1 MLRAGLVKVARSNG
15 KLHAFLKKFSRRSN
29 ALVENP
35 SPAKLKAQEFVR
47 LFRLSNY
54 RSAAELCDLTSVE
67 RLGFSDRVKVVK
79 CLYGAGRGVE
89 GDDQLR
95 KLINSPDIYRKKNRR
110 VLQIAECL
118 RISGLLQVERIDA
131 LESLA
136 GMMDSQCESYD
147 GVLFRISVVRFK
159 LLESEGGL
167 VDPLDVILSFSR
179 PDALLVD
186 YSEAFPILV
195 SYGYHSEV
203 YDCLLR
209 GVESEQSLNR
219 RQIELICRYFP
230 EWVNNNEEAFQYS
243 ILQCELGIGALRSLY
258 EHRAVSA
265 LIQAQYDS
273 VFSALVTQFS
283 SLDIF
288 GKDAFLKFLM
298 NFDYWDL
305 AGRLASELD
314 ISSGSLQALNARG
327 FSYLIQGDVGA
338 SYDCFSRVLVE
349 NPSDNLAS
357 NGLRFVLP
365 RLGRSADSILE
376 FRAKIGYGLKSAGR
390 LSIRKGSEY
399 TTSAMMMGQYCSALV
414 SKRNSRGWKM
424 LEALLGQ
431 AFYNYKPL
439 PMLSA
444 GRMFLVADE
453 GVGDEIRSAQFY
465 SFLLG
470 SFDKVCATCDPR
482 LKGIFERSFPGID
495 FYPIKRTRKQTST
508 REETKSSRLVGFDEN
523 VSKYLDSNVLEQ
535 LSKFEHVTFAQN
547 LMFNYF
553 SGEYARRQG
562 GAYLVWDRSPR
573 ISVTVGK
580 LKIGIL
586 WRSHLMVGMRK
597 LMYLRVEDFAPLTQ
611 VEGVEIWSIQ
621 HAMTE
626 AETQACRE
634 LGINLLDDVDLF
646 NDFESTAGCL
656 LGLDLLIGISSVPM
670 ELGAAL
676 GIETWMLG
684 FSPENYYLRTAG
696 GRTEVDQLTLNS
708 TVIAPPW
715 IDFTEPQEV
724 CVQEVFE
731 EVKRRLTPKLAA
743 LAAANTQV
751 REG

>member
-1 MLRAGLVKVARSNG
+1 MLRARLIKVARSNSM
-15 KLHAFLKKFSRRSN
+15 LYAFIKRFSGRSRT
-29 ALVENP
+29 LVKNP
-35 SPAKLKAQEFVR
+35 SSMESKVQEFVR

-54 RSAAELCDLTSVE
+54 RSAAGVCDSIPAE
-67 RLGFSDRVKVVK
+67 MLGFSDKIRAIK

-89 GDDQLR
+89 ADDRLR
-95 KLINSPDIYRKKNRR
+95 KLINSSGIYRKQNRK
-110 VLQIAECL
+110 VLQVAECL
-118 RISGLLQVERIDA
+118 RISGLVQVERIGA
-131 LESLA
+131 LESLTRA
-136 GMMDSQCESYD
+136 MDEQCESYD
-147 GVLFRISVVRFK
+147 GVLFRLSVVRFK

-167 VDPLDVILSFSR
+167 VDPLDIILSFSR

-195 SYGYHSEV
+195 AYGHHSKV
-203 YDCLLR
+203 YDCLLK
-209 GVESEQSLNR
+209 GVEAGQLLNR

-230 EWVNNNEEAFQYS
+230 EWVNDNEEFFQRS
-243 ILQCELGIGALRSLY
+243 VLKCELGISALRALY
-258 EHRAVSA
+258 EHRTVSA
-265 LIQAQYDS
+265 AIQVQYDS
-273 VFSALVTQFS
+273 VFSELVTQFS
-283 SLDIF
+283 SFDIF

-298 NFDYWDL
+298 NFDYWGL

-314 ISSGSLQALNARG
+314 VSSGSLQALNARG
-327 FSYLIQGDVGA
+327 FSYLIQEDVGA
-338 SYDCFSRVLVE
+338 SYDCFSRVLFE

-365 RLGRSADSILE
+365 RLGRSADAILE
-376 FRAKIGYGLKSAGR
+376 FRAQIGYGLKSAGR

-399 TTSAMMMGQYCSALV
+399 TTSAMMVGQYCSALV

-439 PMLSA
+439 PISST

-470 SFDKVCATCDPR
+470 SFDEVCATCDPR
-482 LKGIFERSFPGID
+482 LKAIFERSFPGID

-508 REETKSSRLVGFDEN
+508 REETKSSRLVGFDEQ

-535 LSKFEHVTFAQN
+535 LQRFEHVTFAQN

-553 SGEYARRQG
+553 SGKYTRRQG

-573 ISVTVGK
+573 ISPSAGK

-611 VEGVEIWSIQ
+611 IEGVEIWSIQ

-626 AETQACRE
+626 AETQTCRE

-646 NDFESTAGCL
+646 NDFEGMAGCL

-676 GIETWMLG
+676 GVETWMLG
-684 FSPENYYLRTAG
+684 FSSENYYLRTAG
-696 GRTEVDQLTLNS
+696 GKTEVDQLTLNS

-724 CVQEVFE
+724 CVREVFE
-731 EVKRRLTPKLAA
+731 EVKRRLAPKLAA
-743 LAAANTQV
+743 LADASSRV
-751 REG
+751 CEG